1 MATLQIYFNNPLNCS
16 IQIGDTAFTST
27 IDANGIAS
35 VSNNIGTITD
45 ITGDIITVDV
55 APGITVSAGDYFS
68 FAKPIEVNESGLKG
82 YYADVTFENQSRK
95 YAELFSISSEAV
107 ISSK

>member
-1 MATLQIYFNNPLNCS
+1 MALQIYFNNTLNCS
-16 IQIGDTAFTST
+16 IQVGDTAFVST
-27 IDANGIAS
+27 IDSNGIATS
-35 VSNNIGTITD
+35 INNVGEILE

-55 APGITVSAGDYFS
+55 LAGVTVSAGDYFS

-82 YYADVTFENQSRK
+82 YYADVTLENKSKQ
-95 YAELFSISSEAV
+95 YAELFAISSESV

>member
-1 MATLQIYFNNPLNCS
+1 MPSITLTFPDLNDS

-35 VSNNIGTITD
+35 ASNNIGTITD
-45 ITGDIITVDV
+45 ISNDVITVNV
-55 APGITVSAGDYFS
+55 APGITVAAGDYFS